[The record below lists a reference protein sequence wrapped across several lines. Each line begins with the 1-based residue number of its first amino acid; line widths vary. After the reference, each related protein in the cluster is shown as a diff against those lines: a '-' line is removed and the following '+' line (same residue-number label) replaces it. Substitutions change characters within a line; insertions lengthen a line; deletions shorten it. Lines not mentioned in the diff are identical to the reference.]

1 MKRITF
7 LVLSLLFGLGVT
19 NAQPTGY
26 KYEALYEK
34 LPFEMPRIQ
43 APDFPDRHVTLTDF
57 GAVGDGKTLCTD
69 AFARAIRTLGSQ
81 GGGHLIVPAGI
92 WFTGPIV
99 LESNIDLHLEKGA
112 VILFSP
118 DVDLYP
124 LVETVFEGLD
134 TRRCQSPISGRN
146 LENVAITG
154 QGAIDG
160 NGHFWRPLKKA
171 RSPRANGRRPSPG
184 AASSS
189 VPTTGSPTRRPCT
202 ATPSAT

>member
-34 LPFEMPRIQ
+34 LPFEMPRSQ
-43 APDFPDRHVTLTDF
+43 APDFPDRL

-124 LVETVFEGLD
+124 LVETGFEGLD

-160 NGHFWRPLKKA
+160 NGHFWRPLKKGKVTESQWKKTIA
-171 RSPRANGRRPSPG
+171 RGGVFKRPDYWFPYPG
-184 AASSS
+184 
-189 VPTTGSPTRRPCT
+189 PCT